1 MNISHIVPTKEG
13 CKFFWHLLTGKI
25 TNLKCNFFFFGG
37 AKGDSSS
44 LRHIFPKFMC
54 LPRRVSPKWPVNSQ
68 CLSVVLA
75 SVFFGQQKSEHKIS
89 DSLKLTA
96 KVPENKPGPKRKLY
110 SIPTIH
116 FQGLLLLVPGSVVD
130 E

>member
-1 MNISHIVPTKEG
+1 MTI
-13 CKFFWHLLTGKI
+13 
-25 TNLKCNFFFFGG
+25 
-37 AKGDSSS
+37 

-75 SVFFGQQKSEHKIS
+75 SVFFGQQKSEQKIS
-89 DSLKLTA
+89 VLFTPSLKLTA
-96 KVPENKPGPKRKLY
+96 KVPENRPGPKRKLY

>member
-1 MNISHIVPTKEG
+1 MAI
-13 CKFFWHLLTGKI
+13 
-25 TNLKCNFFFFGG
+25 
-37 AKGDSSS
+37 

-54 LPRRVSPKWPVNSQ
+54 LPRRVSPKFPVNSQ

-75 SVFFGQQKSEHKIS
+75 SVFFGQQKSEQKIS
-89 DSLKLTA
+89 VLFTPLKLTA
-96 KVPENKPGPKRKLY
+96 KVPEHRPGPKRKLY